1 MSPSQHAGSDASR
14 PSTCRHAARLWQLPV
29 GRRPWL
35 RCTALL
41 QVHGMHTVADLLEV
55 ISKERDT
62 RSLVGLWE
70 KAAAAA
76 DGGADGSAAAAQA

>member
-1 MSPSQHAGSDASR
+1 
-14 PSTCRHAARLWQLPV
+14 
-29 GRRPWL
+29 
-35 RCTALL
+35 
-41 QVHGMHTVADLLEV
+41 MHTVADLLEV